1 MEGLV
6 RVFEFIQKIVF
17 FKEQLCL
24 KNGKCGKNSVELL
37 NTCTVYLVYGCY
49 SVRPF
54 KEAVVCF
61 HFNVSRSHCAAESM
75 KLQVKQ
81 DSLDFQALFGEN
93 II

>member
-1 MEGLV
+1 MKGPV
-6 RVFEFIQKIVF
+6 RVLEFIQKTVF

-37 NTCTVYLVYGCY
+37 NTVYLVYGCY

-61 HFNVSRSHCAAESM
+61 HFNVHRSHWAAESM

-81 DSLDFQALFGEN
+81 DSLDFQALFEQ
-93 II
+93 IVI